1 MSALP
6 GVVVVTYQSGR
17 WITACLDGLERSL
30 PSGTCVVLVDNA
42 STDGTRRLVDSW
54 IAARRAAEG
63 GGRLAVQVVACA
75 RNLGFGAANNLG
87 VRRLE
92 AEWAPSQLPDPDR
105 WIVLVNP
112 DVVVDDFDLDALAQA
127 ASDPRVGALA
137 LSQRDAPCTE
147 ATPRLRPF
155 PSTLEVVMEFSWAL
169 LIPAVLH
176 RERRF
181 WLGAGSSR
189 SRECWPSGGFLAVRR
204 GAWMDVGGFDERYFL
219 FWEDVDLGRRLLAA
233 GWSCAPSRAATGLH
247 GAPEGAPGHRGA
259 DRWKLSW
266 ALAGWLTYRRIWNGR
281 RSARSAAL
289 LTLTAQAAALTG
301 LVPFCFLPGGGVPF
315 RRKSKELGALVRLLV
330 QGLRPGVE
338 AGAGVG
344 AEKHSEPEP
353 GTAIRKA
360 LM

>member
-6 GVVVVTYQSGR
+6 GVVVVTHQSSQ
-17 WITACLDGLERSL
+17 WITSCLDGLERRL

-42 STDGTRRLVDSW
+42 STDGTRQLVDSW
-54 IAARRAAEG
+54 IVARQAAAG
-63 GGRLAVQVVACA
+63 GGRLAVHVIACA

-92 AEWAPSQLPDPDR
+92 AEWAASQLSDSDR

-112 DVVVDDFDLDALAQA
+112 DVVVDDFDLDALLEA

-137 LSQRDAPCTE
+137 LAQRDASCTE
-147 ATPRLRPF
+147 ATPRLRTF

-169 LIPAVLH
+169 LVPAMLH
-176 RERRF
+176 RGRRS
-181 WLGAGSSR
+181 WLSAGPSR
-189 SRECWPSGGFLAVRR
+189 NRACWPSGGFLALRH
-204 GAWMDVGGFDERYFL
+204 GAWIDVGGFDERFFL

-247 GAPEGAPGHRGA
+247 GAHEGAPRHGGA

-281 RSARSAAL
+281 RSARSAAA
-289 LTLTAQAAALTG
+289 LTLTAQAAALVA
-301 LVPFCFLPGGGVPF
+301 LVPFWFLPAGGAPF
-315 RRKSKELGALVRLLV
+315 RRKSRELGTLARLLA
-330 QGLRPGVE
+330 QGLRPG
-338 AGAGVG
+338 AGAG
-344 AEKHSEPEP
+344 AETHSQPEP
-353 GTAIRKA
+353 GNAIRKA
-360 LM
+360 LR